1 MCEREGPELSRFVL
15 CVVLTRT
22 VSDLNCRRVCVCT
35 ERDVKMR
42 RRNCCEQLLSPPLI
56 SDRSLPSCFAS
67 TADAS
72 LTPRWF
78 CSL

>member
-42 RRNCCEQLLSPPLI
+42 RRNCCEQLLSPPI
-56 SDRSLPSCFAS
+56 DI
-67 TADAS
+67 
-72 LTPRWF
+72 
-78 CSL
+78 